1 MLGLDDGI
9 WSGNLNAA
17 DVLFLIAA
25 IIFAIAA
32 VLPHVRRTATHTDV
46 DGHAHRTT
54 VDFGISLVPL
64 GLCLVSIAWL
74 VL

>member
-1 MLGLDDGI
+1 MLGIDDGI

-25 IIFAIAA
+25 IVFAVAA
-32 VLPHVRRTATHTDV
+32 ILPF
-46 DGHAHRTT
+46 AHRTADGT
-54 VDFGISLVPL
+54 RVGVGVSLVPA
-64 GLCLVSIAWL
+64 GLCLLAIAWL

>member
-1 MLGLDDGI
+1 MLGIDDGI
-9 WSGNLNAA
+9 WNGNYNAA

-32 VLPHVRRTATHTDV
+32 VLPHVRTHRV
-46 DGHAHRTT
+46 DGVRTH
-54 VDFGISLVPL
+54 VDVGVSLVPV
-64 GLCLVSIAWL
+64 GLCLASIAWL